1 MLNQL
6 SNAVA
11 LYLAPILSL
20 TAVILALFS
29 YLSPVVMLHTQVSL
43 LVVKPSLLLSP
54 NPSKDQIDGPTV
66 FLGALGQ
73 FMGQMQAFGGPH
85 PVFQDPAHE
94 RTTAHPSI
102 AHSLCLTPATVR
114 P

>member
-66 FLGALGQ
+66 FLGALG
-73 FMGQMQAFGGPH
+73 
-85 PVFQDPAHE
+85 
-94 RTTAHPSI
+94 
-102 AHSLCLTPATVR
+102 
-114 P
+114 